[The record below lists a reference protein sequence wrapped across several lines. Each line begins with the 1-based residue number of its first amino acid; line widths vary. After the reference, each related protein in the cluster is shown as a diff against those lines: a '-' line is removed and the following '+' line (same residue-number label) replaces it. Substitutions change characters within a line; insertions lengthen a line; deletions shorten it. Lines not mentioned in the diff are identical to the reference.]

1 MVVHKKEVILRP
13 SPKREAELKK
23 ALFIPYWTK
32 ARFERLKRNLV
43 VHSNSKALTRSCS
56 SRVVRWNPVG

>member
-1 MVVHKKEVILRP
+1 MVVHKKEIILRP

-43 VHSNSKALTRSCS
+43 VHSNS
-56 SRVVRWNPVG
+56 

>member
-1 MVVHKKEVILRP
+1 MTKQTIKRPEPAKE
-13 SPKREAELKK
+13 AQLKK

-43 VHSNSKALTRSCS
+43 VHSNS
-56 SRVVRWNPVG
+56 